1 MNKSSNA
8 PVGSRL
14 SFAVLNVGHRCMRVC
29 TCACVRALEG
39 KRKRQGKINKKKK
52 EEEKRKIG
60 RNLVGSGNFS

>member
-14 SFAVLNVGHRCMRVC
+14 SFAVLNVGHRGVC
-29 TCACVRALEG
+29 ARARAFARSRE
-39 KRKRQGKINKKKK
+39 KERKREIKKK
-52 EEEKRKIG
+52 EIRKIG